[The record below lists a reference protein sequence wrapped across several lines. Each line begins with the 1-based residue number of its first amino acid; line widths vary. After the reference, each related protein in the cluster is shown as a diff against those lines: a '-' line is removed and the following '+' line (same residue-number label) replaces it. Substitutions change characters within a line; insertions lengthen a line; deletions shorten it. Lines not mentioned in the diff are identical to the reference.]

1 MPISLWRLTD
11 RLRSPLASSMSIIT
25 VSMAVSLLLQMFTFA
40 IIAGSMGPRQF
51 GAFATVAALAVITG
65 SFSGWG
71 SDQLLLRRVGRA
83 REELP
88 RAMATSLV
96 FLALSAPP
104 LVLLS
109 VVLVP
114 LAIDDSISWQIV
126 LFVAVSNIALARVNT
141 VAATRFRPW
150 VGPAAMPG

>member
-1 MPISLWRLTD
+1 ML
-11 RLRSPLASSMSIIT
+11 
-25 VSMAVSLLLQMFTFA
+25 TFA
-40 IIAGSMGPRQF
+40 IVAGTMGPRQF
-51 GAFATVAALAVITG
+51 GAFATVAALALITG

-71 SDQLLLRRVGRA
+71 ADQLLLRRVGRA

-109 VVLVP
+109 MALVP
-114 LAIDDSISWQIV
+114 LAIDNSISWQIV
-126 LFVAVSNIALARVNT
+126 LFVGVSDIALARVNT
-141 VAATRFRPW
+141 IAATCYHGRGSAPRQCLAEYRTQLRSFARCP
-150 VGPAAMPG
+150 PLDCRRTIP